1 MNQPYLLIV
10 HPDKSSR
17 ALLRGM
23 LDGLNYRIAEA
34 SAYRMGVGMLGR
46 DPDALVLAGADP
58 GDPEVTGFLSSMQR
72 HQPHVPLIL
81 LLSGEAPDLAQQALR
96 FGAASVLRFPS
107 PTTQV
112 RAAVVHALGLVP
124 SQTPQAAR
132 SVPQRLPISACAP
145 PQPLEAALLGDDPR
159 LRQALEL
166 ARTSAAIRCPIL
178 IVGEPGTGK
187 SLLARIIHE
196 LGSRRNGPYV
206 EVGCQAREKEFEG
219 LDRVAQA
226 HGGTLVLDEVNAL
239 NPTRQLRV
247 HRLVTDGR
255 QDIRLILTSRNDGV
269 ADGVPGRFWHYL
281 YAQNSC
287 ATLRL
292 PALRDRD
299 SDILRLAE
307 HFLTRSARELGRAGV
322 TFAPEALVALGQYH
336 WPGNVA
342 ELKSTIRKAVS
353 NCHGPRIDPIHLG
366 LTTAAEAVKA
376 LSRRWSAPASDGGQ
390 AASVRV
396 RPLREALAEPEKW
409 LILRALQARD
419 WNRQETADALVI
431 NRATLEKKMKKYG
444 LGSGSGAERPSEEQ
458 PIDT

>member
-58 GDPEVTGFLSSMQR
+58 GDPEVTGFLSTMKR

-96 FGAASVLRFPS
+96 YGAASVLRFPS

-124 SQTPQAAR
+124 SGFPQAAR
-132 SVPQRLPISACAP
+132 SLPQQLPIPASAP
-145 PQPLEAALLGDDPR
+145 PQPLEAALVGDDYR

-166 ARTSAAIRCPIL
+166 ARTSAATRCPIL
-178 IVGEPGTGK
+178 VVGESGTGK

-196 LGSRRNGPYV
+196 LSPRRNGPFV
-206 EVGCQAREKEFEG
+206 ELGCQSRDKEFDG
-219 LDRVAQA
+219 LDRVPQA

-239 NPTRQLRV
+239 NPTQQLRV
-247 HRLVTDGR
+247 HMLLTDGR
-255 QDIRLILTSRNDGV
+255 QDSRLILTSRNDGV

-292 PALRDRD
+292 PALRDRE

-307 HFLTRSARELGRAGV
+307 HFLARSARELGRGGL
-322 TFAPEALVALGQYH
+322 TFAPEALSVLSHHH

-366 LTTAAEAVKA
+366 LTTGAEAVKA
-376 LSRRWSAPASDGGQ
+376 LKRRWTAPASAAGQGQ
-390 AASVRV
+390 AANVRI

-431 NRATLEKKMKKYG
+431 NRATLDKKMKKYG
-444 LGSGSGAERPSEEQ
+444 LGSGEGRP
-458 PIDT
+458 PADPPADT